1 MTSEATVSEVTGT
14 TVEIAP
20 TTLDGNHLNAHSLKP
35 IARPETRSPLS
46 RLRSLR
52 WYWFL
57 PLAAIPAV
65 AIAGSQIFVSSPEPA
80 PEVQTLP
87 VRTFAVQPVS
97 SYTTQRTYSGE
108 VVARRSS
115 NLGFERGGT
124 IISVLVEEGDRV
136 GAGQPLARLDTR
148 SLDAQRLQA
157 IAQRGTSEAQL
168 QELKA
173 GARQE
178 DINAAR
184 ASVAEIQQQLELARR
199 KQSRRQYLYDEGAIS
214 REALDQEEYNAN
226 ALQNRLQQAQSNLDE
241 LLAGTRKE
249 QVAAQSARVQQID
262 ANIRGIDVELSKSI
276 LRAPFSGQVSQ
287 RFLDEG
293 AIAGTGTPVLTLV
306 EQGQL
311 EARIG
316 IPSDRADSL
325 AIGTQQLVE
334 IGDRTYQGRVSALL
348 PELDSTS
355 RTVTAVIQLESASDL
370 RVGETAR
377 LNLSE
382 TQNAEGFL
390 LNSTALIPGERGLW
404 SVYVLGE
411 AGEKPD
417 VYQVARRDVEVLH
430 AEGDRVLVRGT
441 LQAGDRVILDGTH
454 RIVSGQWIFSERM
467 EDEG

>member
-1 MTSEATVSEVTGT
+1 MTSEATVSEVAGT
-14 TVEIAP
+14 TVEISP
-20 TTLDGNHLNAHSLKP
+20 ETLDSSKLNSHRIEP
-35 IARPETRSPLS
+35 IARPQTRSPLS
-46 RLRSLR
+46 KLRSVP

-57 PLAAIPAV
+57 PLAALPAI
-65 AIAGSQIFVSSPEPA
+65 AIAGSQIFVSPPTPA
-80 PEVQTLP
+80 PKIQTLP
-87 VRTFAVQPVS
+87 VRTLAVQPVS
-97 SYTTQRTYSGE
+97 SYTSQRTYSGE
-108 VVARRSS
+108 IVARRSS
-115 NLGFERGGT
+115 ELGFERGGT
-124 IISVLVEEGDRV
+124 VVAVLVDEGDRIS
-136 GAGQPLARLDTR
+136 AGQPLARLDTR

-157 IAQRGTSEAQL
+157 IAQRGTAEAQL

-184 ASVAEIQQQLELARR
+184 ANVAEIQQQLELARR

-226 ALQNRLQQAQSNLDE
+226 ALQNRLQQAQSNLNE

-276 LRAPFSGQVSQ
+276 LRAPFSGKVSK
-287 RFLDEG
+287 RSLDEG
-293 AIAGTGTPVLTLV
+293 AIAGVGTSVLTLV

-316 IPSDRADSL
+316 IPSDRTDSL
-325 AIGTQQLVE
+325 ALGTQQQVE
-334 IGDRTYQGRVSALL
+334 IGDRIYQGKVTALL
-348 PELDSTS
+348 PELDSSS
-355 RTVTAVIQLESASDL
+355 RTVTAVIQLEGTSEL
-370 RVGETAR
+370 RVGETAQ

-390 LNSTALIPGERGLW
+390 LTSTALIPGERGLW

-411 AGEKPD
+411 AGETPD
-417 VYQVARRDVEVLH
+417 VYQVARRDVEILH
-430 AEGDRVLVRGT
+430 ADGDRVLVRGT
-441 LQAGDRVILDGTH
+441 LQTGDRVILDGTH
-454 RIVSGQWIFSERM
+454 RIVNGQWVRNR
-467 EDEG
+467 